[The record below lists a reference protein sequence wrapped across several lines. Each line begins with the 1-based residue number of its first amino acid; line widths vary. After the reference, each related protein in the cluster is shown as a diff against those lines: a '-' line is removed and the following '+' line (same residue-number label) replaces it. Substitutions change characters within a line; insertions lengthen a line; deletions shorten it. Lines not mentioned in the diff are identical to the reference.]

1 MTRIDQFESVF
12 KSADKPVFRYE
23 SFSVGS
29 HMVLTDLDDEAA
41 ESFAVLAGKYAG
53 AGGSREIST
62 QRVIKGA
69 DFSTIEECLELIA
82 VGKPDLIC
90 TYRGLHSDCWRWGQ
104 SLGSYV
110 EVLTQ
115 TVSVPVLVFPHP
127 AAAETLSAAIAGCEN
142 PLRSSIGKA
151 ERFEPR
157 TLPGDH
163 PGEAGCRHVMAMTD
177 HLAGDSRLV
186 NAALFFTPSQGTLH
200 LTNLEDQQ
208 VFERYME
215 AIDKIPSI
223 DSAAARDSVLAQ
235 ILKEARDYIQSCRTV
250 VEEQGLD
257 VEIQETVDLGLHVA
271 DYKRLAA
278 ARDVDLL
285 VMNTKDSGQLAMHG
299 LAYELA
305 VELND
310 IPLLLL

>member
-23 SFSVGS
+23 PFSVGS
-29 HMVLTDLDDEAA
+29 PMVLTDLDDEAA

-53 AGGSREIST
+53 AGGSREISA

-127 AAAETLSAAIAGCEN
+127 AAAETLSVA
-142 PLRSSIGKA
+142 
-151 ERFEPR
+151 
-157 TLPGDH
+157 
-163 PGEAGCRHVMAMTD
+163 EAGCRHVMAMTD
-177 HLAGDSRLV
+177 HLAGESCLV
-186 NAALFFTPSQGTLH
+186 NAALFFTPAQGTLH

-250 VEEQGLD
+250 VGEQGLD
-257 VEIQETVDLGLHVA
+257 VEIQETVELGLHVA

>member
-23 SFSVGS
+23 PFSVGS
-29 HMVLTDLDDEAA
+29 PMVLTDLDDEAA
-41 ESFAVLAGKYAG
+41 ESFVVLAGKYAG
-53 AGGSREIST
+53 AGGSREISA

-127 AAAETLSAAIAGCEN
+127 AAAETLSAA
-142 PLRSSIGKA
+142 
-151 ERFEPR
+151 
-157 TLPGDH
+157 
-163 PGEAGCRHVMAMTD
+163 EAGCRHVMAMTD
-177 HLAGDSRLV
+177 HLAGDICLV
-186 NAALFFTPSQGTLH
+186 NAALFFTPAQGTLH

-250 VEEQGLD
+250 VGEQGLD
-257 VEIQETVDLGLHVA
+257 VEIQETVELGLHVA

>member
-12 KSADKPVFRYE
+12 KSADKPLFRYE
-23 SFSVGS
+23 PFSIGS
-29 HMVLTDLDDEAA
+29 LMVLTDLDDEAA
-41 ESFAVLAGKYAG
+41 ESFAAFVGRYT
-53 AGGSREIST
+53 GGGGLPEISSR
-62 QRVIKGA
+62 RVIKGT
-69 DFSTIEECLELIA
+69 DFTTIKECLDLIA
-82 VGKPDLIC
+82 GEKPDLIC

-115 TVSVPVLVFPHP
+115 TVSLPVLVFPHP
-127 AAAETLSAAIAGCEN
+127 AVAETISAA
-142 PLRSSIGKA
+142 
-151 ERFEPR
+151 
-157 TLPGDH
+157 
-163 PGEAGCRHVMAMTD
+163 EAGCRHVMAMTD

-223 DSAAARDSVLAQ
+223 DSAAARESVLAQ

-250 VEEQGLD
+250 VEEQELD
-257 VEIQETVDLGLHVA
+257 VEIEETVGLGLHVA

-285 VMNTKDSGQLAMHG
+285 VMNTRDSGQLAMHG

-305 VELND
+305 VELDD

>member
-23 SFSVGS
+23 PFSVGS
-29 HMVLTDLDDEAA
+29 PMVLTDLDDGAA

-53 AGGSREIST
+53 AGGSREISA

-127 AAAETLSAAIAGCEN
+127 AAAETLSVA
-142 PLRSSIGKA
+142 
-151 ERFEPR
+151 
-157 TLPGDH
+157 
-163 PGEAGCRHVMAMTD
+163 EAGCRHVMAMTD

-186 NAALFFTPSQGTLH
+186 NAALFFTPAQGTLH

-250 VEEQGLD
+250 MEEQGLD
-257 VEIQETVDLGLHVA
+257 VEIQETVELGLHVA

>member
-23 SFSVGS
+23 PFSVGS
-29 HMVLTDLDDEAA
+29 PMVLTDLDDRAA

-53 AGGSREIST
+53 AGGSREISA

-127 AAAETLSAAIAGCEN
+127 AAAETLSAA
-142 PLRSSIGKA
+142 
-151 ERFEPR
+151 
-157 TLPGDH
+157 
-163 PGEAGCRHVMAMTD
+163 EAGCRHVMAMTD

-186 NAALFFTPSQGTLH
+186 NAALFFTPAQGTLH

-250 VEEQGLD
+250 VGEQGLD
-257 VEIQETVDLGLHVA
+257 VEIQETVELGLHVA

>member
-23 SFSVGS
+23 PFSVGS
-29 HMVLTDLDDEAA
+29 PMVLTDLDDEAA

-53 AGGSREIST
+53 AGGSREISA

-127 AAAETLSAAIAGCEN
+127 AAAETPSAA
-142 PLRSSIGKA
+142 
-151 ERFEPR
+151 
-157 TLPGDH
+157 
-163 PGEAGCRHVMAMTD
+163 EAGCRHVMAMTD
-177 HLAGDSRLV
+177 HLAGDICLV
-186 NAALFFTPSQGTLH
+186 NAALFFTPAQGTLH

-250 VEEQGLD
+250 VAEQGLD
-257 VEIQETVDLGLHVA
+257 VEIQETVELGLHVA

>member
-23 SFSVGS
+23 PFSVGS
-29 HMVLTDLDDEAA
+29 PMVLTDLDAEAA
-41 ESFAVLAGKYAG
+41 ESFAVLAGKYVG
-53 AGGSREIST
+53 AGGSREISA

-69 DFSTIEECLELIA
+69 DFSTVEECLELIA

-127 AAAETLSAAIAGCEN
+127 AAAETISAA
-142 PLRSSIGKA
+142 
-151 ERFEPR
+151 
-157 TLPGDH
+157 
-163 PGEAGCRHVMAMTD
+163 EAGCRHVMAMTD
-177 HLAGDSRLV
+177 HLAGDICLV
-186 NAALFFTPSQGTLH
+186 NAALFFTPAQGTLH

-250 VEEQGLD
+250 VEEQELD
-257 VEIQETVDLGLHVA
+257 VEIQETVELGLHVA

>member
-23 SFSVGS
+23 PFSVGS
-29 HMVLTDLDDEAA
+29 PMVLTDLDDEAA
-41 ESFAVLAGKYAG
+41 ESFAGLAGKYTG

-127 AAAETLSAAIAGCEN
+127 AAAETLSAA
-142 PLRSSIGKA
+142 
-151 ERFEPR
+151 
-157 TLPGDH
+157 
-163 PGEAGCRHVMAMTD
+163 EAGCRHVMAMTD
-177 HLAGDSRLV
+177 HLAGESCLV
-186 NAALFFTPSQGTLH
+186 NAALFFTPAQGTLH

-257 VEIQETVDLGLHVA
+257 VEIQETVELGLHVA

>member
-12 KSADKPVFRYE
+12 KSADKPQFLYE
-23 SFSVGS
+23 PFSVGS
-29 HMVLTDLDDEAA
+29 PMVLTDLDDEAA
-41 ESFAVLAGKYAG
+41 ESFAVLAGKYAD
-53 AGGSREIST
+53 AGGSREISA
-62 QRVIKGA
+62 QRVIQGA

-82 VGKPDLIC
+82 GEKPDLIC

-127 AAAETLSAAIAGCEN
+127 AAAETLSAA
-142 PLRSSIGKA
+142 
-151 ERFEPR
+151 
-157 TLPGDH
+157 
-163 PGEAGCRHVMAMTD
+163 EAGCRHVMAMTD

-250 VEEQGLD
+250 VEEQELD
-257 VEIQETVDLGLHVA
+257 VEIQETVELGLHVA

>member
-23 SFSVGS
+23 PFSVGS
-29 HMVLTDLDDEAA
+29 PMVLTDLDDEAA

-53 AGGSREIST
+53 AGGSREISA

-127 AAAETLSAAIAGCEN
+127 AAAETLSAA
-142 PLRSSIGKA
+142 
-151 ERFEPR
+151 
-157 TLPGDH
+157 
-163 PGEAGCRHVMAMTD
+163 EAGCRHVMAMTD
-177 HLAGDSRLV
+177 HLAGESCLV
-186 NAALFFTPSQGTLH
+186 NAALFFTPAQGTLH

-215 AIDKIPSI
+215 AIDKIPTI

-257 VEIQETVDLGLHVA
+257 VEIQETVELGLHVA

>member
-23 SFSVGS
+23 PFSVGS
-29 HMVLTDLDDEAA
+29 PMVLTDLDDEAA

-53 AGGSREIST
+53 AGGSREISA

-127 AAAETLSAAIAGCEN
+127 AAAEMLSAA
-142 PLRSSIGKA
+142 
-151 ERFEPR
+151 
-157 TLPGDH
+157 
-163 PGEAGCRHVMAMTD
+163 EAGCRHVMAMTD
-177 HLAGDSRLV
+177 HLAGDICLV
-186 NAALFFTPSQGTLH
+186 NAALFFTPAQGTLH

-250 VEEQGLD
+250 LEEQGLD
-257 VEIQETVDLGLHVA
+257 VEIQETVELGLHVA

>member
-23 SFSVGS
+23 PFSVGS

-41 ESFAVLAGKYAG
+41 ESFAVLAGKYAD
-53 AGGSREIST
+53 AGGSREISA

-82 VGKPDLIC
+82 GEKPDLIC

-127 AAAETLSAAIAGCEN
+127 AAAETLSAA
-142 PLRSSIGKA
+142 
-151 ERFEPR
+151 
-157 TLPGDH
+157 
-163 PGEAGCRHVMAMTD
+163 EAGCRHVMAMTD

-186 NAALFFTPSQGTLH
+186 NAALFFTPAQGTLH

-250 VEEQGLD
+250 VEEQELD
-257 VEIQETVDLGLHVA
+257 VEIQETVELGLHVA

>member
-23 SFSVGS
+23 PFSVGS
-29 HMVLTDLDDEAA
+29 PMVLTDLDDEAA
-41 ESFAVLAGKYAG
+41 ESFAVLVGKYAG
-53 AGGSREIST
+53 AGGSREISA

-127 AAAETLSAAIAGCEN
+127 AAAETLSAA
-142 PLRSSIGKA
+142 
-151 ERFEPR
+151 
-157 TLPGDH
+157 
-163 PGEAGCRHVMAMTD
+163 EAGCRHVMAMTD
-177 HLAGDSRLV
+177 HLAGESCLV
-186 NAALFFTPSQGTLH
+186 NAALFFTPAQGTLH

-250 VEEQGLD
+250 MEEQGLD

>member
-23 SFSVGS
+23 PFSVGS
-29 HMVLTDLDDEAA
+29 PMVLTDLDDEAA

-53 AGGSREIST
+53 AGGSREISA

-110 EVLTQ
+110 ELLTQ

-127 AAAETLSAAIAGCEN
+127 AAAETLSAA
-142 PLRSSIGKA
+142 
-151 ERFEPR
+151 
-157 TLPGDH
+157 
-163 PGEAGCRHVMAMTD
+163 EAGCRHVMAMTD

-186 NAALFFTPSQGTLH
+186 NAALFFTPAQGTLH

-250 VEEQGLD
+250 VGEQGLD
-257 VEIQETVDLGLHVA
+257 VEIQETVELGLHVA

-278 ARDVDLL
+278 ARAVDLL

>member
-1 MTRIDQFESVF
+1 MMTRIDQFESVF

-23 SFSVGS
+23 PFSVGS

-69 DFSTIEECLELIA
+69 DFSTIEECLEFIA

-127 AAAETLSAAIAGCEN
+127 AAAETLSAA
-142 PLRSSIGKA
+142 
-151 ERFEPR
+151 
-157 TLPGDH
+157 
-163 PGEAGCRHVMAMTD
+163 EAGCRYVMAMTD

>member
-12 KSADKPVFRYE
+12 KSADKPLFLYE
-23 SFSVGS
+23 PFSVGS
-29 HMVLTDLDDEAA
+29 PMVLTDLDDEAA

-53 AGGSREIST
+53 AGGSREISA

-127 AAAETLSAAIAGCEN
+127 AAAETLSVA
-142 PLRSSIGKA
+142 
-151 ERFEPR
+151 
-157 TLPGDH
+157 
-163 PGEAGCRHVMAMTD
+163 EAGCRHVMAMTD

-186 NAALFFTPSQGTLH
+186 NAALFFTPAQGTLH

-250 VEEQGLD
+250 VGEQGLD
-257 VEIQETVDLGLHVA
+257 VEIQETVELGLHVA

>member
-23 SFSVGS
+23 PFSVGS
-29 HMVLTDLDDEAA
+29 PMVLTDLDAEAA
-41 ESFAVLAGKYAG
+41 ESFAVLVGKYVG
-53 AGGSREIST
+53 AGGSREISA

-127 AAAETLSAAIAGCEN
+127 AAAETISAA
-142 PLRSSIGKA
+142 
-151 ERFEPR
+151 
-157 TLPGDH
+157 
-163 PGEAGCRHVMAMTD
+163 EAGCRHVMAMTD
-177 HLAGDSRLV
+177 HLAGDICLV
-186 NAALFFTPSQGTLH
+186 NAALFFTPAQGTLH

-257 VEIQETVDLGLHVA
+257 VEIQETVELGLHVA

>member
-23 SFSVGS
+23 PFSVGS
-29 HMVLTDLDDEAA
+29 PMVLTDLDDEAA

-53 AGGSREIST
+53 AGGSREISA

-127 AAAETLSAAIAGCEN
+127 AAAETLSAA
-142 PLRSSIGKA
+142 
-151 ERFEPR
+151 
-157 TLPGDH
+157 
-163 PGEAGCRHVMAMTD
+163 EAGCRHVMAMTD
-177 HLAGDSRLV
+177 HLAGEICLV
-186 NAALFFTPSQGTLH
+186 NAALFFTPAQGTLH

-250 VEEQGLD
+250 VEEQGFD
-257 VEIQETVDLGLHVA
+257 VEIQETVELGLHVA

>member
-23 SFSVGS
+23 PFSVGS
-29 HMVLTDLDDEAA
+29 PMVLTDLDDEAA

-127 AAAETLSAAIAGCEN
+127 AAAETLSAA
-142 PLRSSIGKA
+142 
-151 ERFEPR
+151 
-157 TLPGDH
+157 
-163 PGEAGCRHVMAMTD
+163 EAGCRHVMAMTD
-177 HLAGDSRLV
+177 HLAGESCLV
-186 NAALFFTPSQGTLH
+186 NAALFFTPAQGTLH

-257 VEIQETVDLGLHVA
+257 VEIQETVELGLHVA

>member
-1 MTRIDQFESVF
+1 
-12 KSADKPVFRYE
+12 
-23 SFSVGS
+23 
-29 HMVLTDLDDEAA
+29 MVLTDLDDEAA
-41 ESFAVLAGKYAG
+41 ESFAVLAGKYTG
-53 AGGSREIST
+53 AGGSREISA

-127 AAAETLSAAIAGCEN
+127 AAAETLSAAE
-142 PLRSSIGKA
+142 
-151 ERFEPR
+151 
-157 TLPGDH
+157 T
-163 PGEAGCRHVMAMTD
+163 GCRHVMAMTD
-177 HLAGDSRLV
+177 HLAGEICLV
-186 NAALFFTPSQGTLH
+186 NAALFFTPAQGTLH

-250 VEEQGLD
+250 LEEQELD
-257 VEIQETVDLGLHVA
+257 VEIQETVELGLHVA

>member
-12 KSADKPVFRYE
+12 KSADKPVFRCE
-23 SFSVGS
+23 PFSVGS
-29 HMVLTDLDDEAA
+29 PMVLTDLDDEAA

-53 AGGSREIST
+53 AGGSREISA

-127 AAAETLSAAIAGCEN
+127 AAAETLSAA
-142 PLRSSIGKA
+142 
-151 ERFEPR
+151 
-157 TLPGDH
+157 
-163 PGEAGCRHVMAMTD
+163 EAGCRHVMAMTD

-186 NAALFFTPSQGTLH
+186 NAALFFTPAQGTLH

-250 VEEQGLD
+250 VGEQGLD
-257 VEIQETVDLGLHVA
+257 VEIQETVELGLHVA

>member
-23 SFSVGS
+23 PFSVGS
-29 HMVLTDLDDEAA
+29 PMVLTDLDDEAA

-53 AGGSREIST
+53 AGGSREISA

-127 AAAETLSAAIAGCEN
+127 AAAETLSAA
-142 PLRSSIGKA
+142 
-151 ERFEPR
+151 
-157 TLPGDH
+157 
-163 PGEAGCRHVMAMTD
+163 EAGCRHVMAMTD
-177 HLAGDSRLV
+177 HLAGDICLV
-186 NAALFFTPSQGTLH
+186 NAALFFTPAQGTLH

-250 VEEQGLD
+250 MEEQELD
-257 VEIQETVDLGLHVA
+257 VEIQETVELGLHVA

>member
-23 SFSVGS
+23 PFSVGS
-29 HMVLTDLDDEAA
+29 PMVLTDLDDEAA
-41 ESFAVLAGKYAG
+41 ESFAVLAGKYVG
-53 AGGSREIST
+53 AGGSREISA

-69 DFSTIEECLELIA
+69 DFSTVEECLELIA

-127 AAAETLSAAIAGCEN
+127 AAAETISAA
-142 PLRSSIGKA
+142 
-151 ERFEPR
+151 
-157 TLPGDH
+157 
-163 PGEAGCRHVMAMTD
+163 EAGCRHVMAMTD
-177 HLAGDSRLV
+177 HLAGDICLV
-186 NAALFFTPSQGTLH
+186 NAALFFTPAQGTLH

-235 ILKEARDYIQSCRTV
+235 ILKEARDYIKSCRAV
-250 VEEQGLD
+250 VEEQALD
-257 VEIQETVDLGLHVA
+257 VEIQETVELGLHVA

-285 VMNTKDSGQLAMHG
+285 VMNTRDSGQLAMHG

>member
-23 SFSVGS
+23 PFSVGS
-29 HMVLTDLDDEAA
+29 PMVLTDLDDEAA
-41 ESFAVLAGKYAG
+41 ESFAGLAGKYAG

-127 AAAETLSAAIAGCEN
+127 AAAETLSAA
-142 PLRSSIGKA
+142 
-151 ERFEPR
+151 
-157 TLPGDH
+157 
-163 PGEAGCRHVMAMTD
+163 EAGCRHVMAMTD
-177 HLAGDSRLV
+177 HLAGESCLV
-186 NAALFFTPSQGTLH
+186 NAALFFTPAQGTLH

-257 VEIQETVDLGLHVA
+257 VEIQETVELGLHVA

>member
-23 SFSVGS
+23 PFSVGS
-29 HMVLTDLDDEAA
+29 PMVLTDLDDEAA
-41 ESFAVLAGKYAG
+41 ESFAGLAGKYTG

-127 AAAETLSAAIAGCEN
+127 AAAETLSAA
-142 PLRSSIGKA
+142 
-151 ERFEPR
+151 
-157 TLPGDH
+157 
-163 PGEAGCRHVMAMTD
+163 EAGCRHVMAMTD
-177 HLAGDSRLV
+177 HLAGESCLV
-186 NAALFFTPSQGTLH
+186 NAALFFTPAQGTLH

>member
-23 SFSVGS
+23 PFSVGS
-29 HMVLTDLDDEAA
+29 PMVLPDLDDGAA

-53 AGGSREIST
+53 AGGSREISA

-127 AAAETLSAAIAGCEN
+127 AAAETLSAA
-142 PLRSSIGKA
+142 
-151 ERFEPR
+151 
-157 TLPGDH
+157 
-163 PGEAGCRHVMAMTD
+163 EAGCRHVMAMTD

-186 NAALFFTPSQGTLH
+186 NAALFFTPAQGTLH

-250 VEEQGLD
+250 VGEQGLD
-257 VEIQETVDLGLHVA
+257 VEIQETVELGLHVA

>member
-23 SFSVGS
+23 PFSVGS
-29 HMVLTDLDDEAA
+29 PMVLTDLDDEAA

-53 AGGSREIST
+53 AGGSREISA

-127 AAAETLSAAIAGCEN
+127 AAAETLSVA
-142 PLRSSIGKA
+142 
-151 ERFEPR
+151 
-157 TLPGDH
+157 
-163 PGEAGCRHVMAMTD
+163 EAGCRHVMAMTD
-177 HLAGDSRLV
+177 HLAGDICLV
-186 NAALFFTPSQGTLH
+186 NAALFFTPAQGTLH

-250 VEEQGLD
+250 VGEQGLD
-257 VEIQETVDLGLHVA
+257 VEIQETVELGLHVA

>member
-23 SFSVGS
+23 PFSVGS
-29 HMVLTDLDDEAA
+29 PMVLTDLDDEAA

-53 AGGSREIST
+53 AGGSREISA

-127 AAAETLSAAIAGCEN
+127 AAAETLSAA
-142 PLRSSIGKA
+142 
-151 ERFEPR
+151 
-157 TLPGDH
+157 
-163 PGEAGCRHVMAMTD
+163 EAGCRHVMAMTD
-177 HLAGDSRLV
+177 HLAGDICLV
-186 NAALFFTPSQGTLH
+186 NAALFFTPAQGTLH

-208 VFERYME
+208 VFERYMA

-250 VEEQGLD
+250 VGEQGLD
-257 VEIQETVDLGLHVA
+257 VEIQETVELGLHVA

>member
-23 SFSVGS
+23 PFSVGS
-29 HMVLTDLDDEAA
+29 PMVLTDLDDEAA

-53 AGGSREIST
+53 AGGSREISA

-127 AAAETLSAAIAGCEN
+127 AAAAADTRKAVGTLAEDPGNIGAA
-142 PLRSSIGKA
+142 
-151 ERFEPR
+151 
-157 TLPGDH
+157 D
-163 PGEAGCRHVMAMTD
+163 AGCRHVMAMTD

-186 NAALFFTPSQGTLH
+186 NAALFFTPAQGTLH

-250 VEEQGLD
+250 VEEQELD
-257 VEIQETVDLGLHVA
+257 VEIQETVELGLHVA

>member
-23 SFSVGS
+23 PFSVGS
-29 HMVLTDLDDEAA
+29 PMVLTDLDDGAA

-53 AGGSREIST
+53 AGGSREISA

-127 AAAETLSAAIAGCEN
+127 AAAETLSAA
-142 PLRSSIGKA
+142 
-151 ERFEPR
+151 
-157 TLPGDH
+157 
-163 PGEAGCRHVMAMTD
+163 EAGCRHVMAMTD
-177 HLAGDSRLV
+177 HLAGDICLV
-186 NAALFFTPSQGTLH
+186 NAALFFTPAQGTLH

-250 VEEQGLD
+250 VEEQGFD
-257 VEIQETVDLGLHVA
+257 VEIQETVELGLHVA

>member
-1 MTRIDQFESVF
+1 MIRIDQFESVF

-23 SFSVGS
+23 PFSVGS
-29 HMVLTDLDDEAA
+29 PMVLTDLDDEAA
-41 ESFAVLAGKYAG
+41 ESFAVLAGKYTG
-53 AGGSREIST
+53 AGGSREISA

-127 AAAETLSAAIAGCEN
+127 AAAETLSAA
-142 PLRSSIGKA
+142 
-151 ERFEPR
+151 
-157 TLPGDH
+157 
-163 PGEAGCRHVMAMTD
+163 EAGCRHVMAMTD
-177 HLAGDSRLV
+177 HLAGDICLV
-186 NAALFFTPSQGTLH
+186 NAALFFTPAQGTLH
-200 LTNLEDQQ
+200 LINLEDQQ
-208 VFERYME
+208 VFERYMA

-235 ILKEARDYIQSCRTV
+235 ILKEAKDYIQSCRTV
-250 VEEQGLD
+250 MEEQELD
-257 VEIQETVDLGLHVA
+257 VEIQETVELGLHVA